1 MNSSLYRICKSSK
14 QSFDLTSAADQAYL
28 YDLVGRIKSFPLE
41 EIIKLGND
49 SATPLSFRIAAKIAD
64 SKNYIESCPHKL
76 KIGVVFAMWGE
87 QNRLQKKSDNNPN
100 GEDLLNVKVDQ
111 LAWLFKGSNIDW
123 KLYAVDDGC
132 PHGSGTMAESIR
144 KESEYADQIAVLF
157 LEKALPADKP
167 PLKNLASAD
176 DSRKGGAILLGCAK
190 ALQDEVD
197 LIIYTDADNSVHL
210 SQIGLLLRPHL
221 EEGFKV
227 VLGNRKDPNAVL
239 VKQENRWGIGI
250 KALRH
255 MQRMI
260 GVSIFSRDIRD
271 SQAAFKLY
279 HKDILSEILK
289 NPSVYD
295 FAFDSDWI
303 ACVIAM
309 EEEFA
314 KVPFAFI
321 DSFAE
326 SASIVQGPMTTWE
339 TLLKGLVQAVRARK
353 IPHNEEMAKIV
364 MEQIG
369 SHHDLDLLINDLPE
383 ELVDVEDKDLGNP
396 EIMSPKKMEA
406 WIKSQKLKINN
417 TASGK
422 PNQKK

>member
-1 MNSSLYRICKSSK
+1 MNPSLTGISQESK
-14 QSFDLTSAADQAYL
+14 QSFDLTSAVDQAYL
-28 YDLVGRIKSFPLE
+28 YDLVSRIRSFPIE
-41 EIIKLGND
+41 EILKLGND
-49 SATPLSFRIAAKIAD
+49 ATTPLSFRIAAKIAD
-64 SKNYIESCPHKL
+64 SKAYVDSYKQNL

-87 QNRLQKKSDNNPN
+87 QNRLQKKSGSNPN

-111 LAWLFKGSNIDW
+111 LDWLFKDSNIEW

-132 PHGSGTMAESIR
+132 PHGSGDMAEAIR
-144 KESEYADQIAVLF
+144 KESEYADQIEVLF

-176 DSRKGGAILLGCAK
+176 DSRKGGAILLGCEK
-190 ALQDEVD
+190 ALEDGVD

-221 EEGFKV
+221 EEAYKV
-227 VLGNRKDPNAVL
+227 VLGNRKDPQAVL

-260 GVSIFSRDIRD
+260 GVSIFSRDIND

-279 HKDILSEILK
+279 HKEILAEILK

-295 FAFDSDWI
+295 FSFDSDWI

-339 TLLKGLVQAVRARK
+339 TLLKGLVSAVRARD

-364 MEQIG
+364 MEQIN
-369 SHHDLDLLINDLPE
+369 SSHDLDLLINDLPE
-383 ELVDVEDKDLGNP
+383 ELVDVEDKELGNP
-396 EIMSPKKMEA
+396 EIMSPKAMEA
-406 WIKSQKLKINN
+406 WIKSQKLKYL
-417 TASGK
+417 
-422 PNQKK
+422 P

>member
-1 MNSSLYRICKSSK
+1 MNPSLIQICEQSK
-14 QSFDLTSAADQAYL
+14 QSFDLTSASDQAYL
-28 YDLVGRIKSFPLE
+28 YALVSRINSFSIE
-41 EIIKLGND
+41 EINTLGNTTD
-49 SATPLSFRIAAKIAD
+49 SPLSFRIAAKIID
-64 SKNYIESCPHKL
+64 SKKYIESCHHQL

-87 QNRLQKKSDNNPN
+87 QNRLQMKSENNPN
-100 GEDLLNVKVDQ
+100 GEDLLNVKIDQ
-111 LAWLFKGSNIDW
+111 LSWLFKGSGISW

-132 PHGSGTMAESIR
+132 PNGSGDIAEAIR
-144 KESEYADQIAVLF
+144 KKSEYANQTEVLF
-157 LEKALPADKP
+157 LEKALPSNKP

-176 DSRKGGAILLGCAK
+176 DSRKGGAILLGCEK
-190 ALQDEVD
+190 AMQDGAD

-210 SQIGLLLRPHL
+210 GQTGLLLRPHL
-221 EEGFKV
+221 EKGYKV

-260 GVSIFSRDIRD
+260 GESIFSRGIRD

-279 HKDILSEILK
+279 HKDVLTEILK
-289 NPSVYD
+289 DPSVYD
-295 FAFDSDWI
+295 FSFDSDWI
-303 ACVIAM
+303 ACVIALK
-309 EEEFA
+309 EKFA

-339 TLLKGLVQAVRARK
+339 TLLKGLVKAVRARK

-364 MEQIG
+364 MEKIG
-369 SHHDLDLLINDLPE
+369 SHHDLELLINHLPE
-383 ELVDVEDKDLGNP
+383 ELLDAEDKDLGNP
-396 EIMSPKKMEA
+396 EIMSPKAMGE
-406 WIKSQKLKINN
+406 WIDQRKLNPQK
-417 TASGK
+417 TR
-422 PNQKK
+422 

>member
-1 MNSSLYRICKSSK
+1 MNPSLNEICQSSK
-14 QSFDLTSAADQAYL
+14 QSFDLTSAADQDYL
-28 YDLVGRIKSFPLE
+28 YNLINRISDFPLT
-41 EIIKLGND
+41 EIIKIGND
-49 SATPLSFRIAAKIAD
+49 TNSPLAFRIAAKITD
-64 SKNYIESCPHKL
+64 SKDYVSSCQHRL

-87 QNRLQKKSDNNPN
+87 QNRLLKKTKSNPN

-111 LAWLFKGSNIDW
+111 LAWLFKDSKIDW
-123 KLYAVDDGC
+123 EIYAVDDGC
-132 PHGSGTMAESIR
+132 PHGSGDIAESIR
-144 KESEYADQIAVLF
+144 KKSKYADQIQVLF
-157 LEKALPADKP
+157 LQKHLPADKP
-167 PLKNLASAD
+167 PLQNLASAN
-176 DSRKGGAILLGCAK
+176 DSRKGGAILLGCEK
-190 ALQDEVD
+190 ALEDGVD

-210 SQIGLLLRPHL
+210 SQIGLLLKPHV
-221 EEGFKV
+221 EKGYKV

-260 GVSIFSRDIRD
+260 GVSIFSLGILD

-295 FAFDSDWI
+295 FSFDSDWI

-309 EEEFA
+309 KEEFA

-339 TLLKGLVQAVRARK
+339 TLLKGLVKAVRARK
-353 IPHNEEMAKIV
+353 IPHNEEMATVV
-364 MEQIG
+364 MENIK
-369 SHHDLDLLINDLPE
+369 SHHDLDLLINDLPK
-383 ELVDVEDKDLGNP
+383 ELLNADDKDLGNP
-396 EIMSPKKMEA
+396 EIMSPKAMED
-406 WIKSQKLKINN
+406 WINSMKS
-417 TASGK
+417 
-422 PNQKK
+422 NQ

>member
-1 MNSSLYRICKSSK
+1 M
-14 QSFDLTSAADQAYL
+14 
-28 YDLVGRIKSFPLE
+28 
-41 EIIKLGND
+41 
-49 SATPLSFRIAAKIAD
+49 
-64 SKNYIESCPHKL
+64 
-76 KIGVVFAMWGE
+76 
-87 QNRLQKKSDNNPN
+87 
-100 GEDLLNVKVDQ
+100 
-111 LAWLFKGSNIDW
+111 
-123 KLYAVDDGC
+123 YAVDDGC
-132 PHGSGTMAESIR
+132 PHGSGDIAESIR
-144 KESEYADQIAVLF
+144 KESEYADQIEVLF

-176 DSRKGGAILLGCAK
+176 DSRKGGAILLGCEK
-190 ALQDEVD
+190 AMRDEVD

-221 EEGFKV
+221 EKGYKV
-227 VLGNRKDPNAVL
+227 VLGNRKDPHAVL

-260 GVSIFSRDIRD
+260 GVSIFSRDIHD

-295 FAFDSDWI
+295 FSFDSDWI

-309 EEEFA
+309 KEEFA

-339 TLLKGLVQAVRARK
+339 TLLKGLVKAVRARK
-353 IPHNEEMAKIV
+353 IIHNEEMADIV
-364 MEQIG
+364 MEKIH

-396 EIMSPKKMEA
+396 EIMSPKAMGE
-406 WIKSQKLKINN
+406 WIESKKLNR
-417 TASGK
+417 
-422 PNQKK
+422 

>member
-1 MNSSLYRICKSSK
+1 MNPDLNHICQASK
-14 QSFDLTSAADQAYL
+14 QSFDLTSAADQEYL
-28 YDLVGRIKSFPLE
+28 YELVNLIIDYPLE
-41 EIIKLGND
+41 DILKLGND
-49 SATPLSFRIAAKIAD
+49 ANAPLSFRMAAKIVDPKSYVATC
-64 SKNYIESCPHKL
+64 KHTMN
-76 KIGVVFAMWGE
+76 IGVVSAMWGE
-87 QNRLQKKSDNNPN
+87 QNRLQKKSESNPN
-100 GEDLLNVKVDQ
+100 GEDLLNVKVAQ
-111 LAWLFKGSNIDW
+111 LHWLFKGSGIEW

-132 PHGSGTMAESIR
+132 PHGSGAMAETIR
-144 KESEYADQIAVLF
+144 KESEYADQIEVLF
-157 LEKALPADKP
+157 LENALPADRS
-167 PLKNLASAD
+167 PLQNLASAD
-176 DSRKGGAILLGCAK
+176 DSRKGGAILLGCDK
-190 ALQDEVD
+190 ALRDGMDAV
-197 LIIYTDADNSVHL
+197 IYTDADNSVHL

-221 EEGFKV
+221 EDGYKV

-260 GVSIFSRDIRD
+260 GVSIFSRGIRD

-279 HKDILSEILK
+279 HKDILFEILK
-289 NPSVYD
+289 QPSVYD
-295 FAFDSDWI
+295 FSFDSDWI

-339 TLLKGLVQAVRARK
+339 TLLKGLVKAVRARK

-364 MEQIG
+364 MEEID

-383 ELVDVEDKDLGNP
+383 ELVTAEDKDLGNP
-396 EIMSPKKMEA
+396 AVMSPKAMGKWIEKM
-406 WIKSQKLKINN
+406 KLK
-417 TASGK
+417 
-422 PNQKK
+422 Q

>member
-1 MNSSLYRICKSSK
+1 MNSSLNSICQLSK
-14 QSFDLTSAADQAYL
+14 QSFDLTSDADQAYL
-28 YDLVGRIKSFPLE
+28 YDLVSRIQSFP
-41 EIIKLGND
+41 IDQVIKLGND
-49 SATPLSFRIAAKIAD
+49 AKTPLSFRMAAKITD
-64 SKNYIESCPHKL
+64 SKNYIASNSSTL

-87 QNRLQKKSDNNPN
+87 QNRLQKKSSSNPN

-111 LAWLFKGSNIDW
+111 LAWLFKDSNIDW
-123 KLYAVDDGC
+123 KLYAIDDGC
-132 PHGSGTMAESIR
+132 PHGSGTMAETIR
-144 KESEYADQIAVLF
+144 LKSEYSQQIEVLF
-157 LEKALPADKP
+157 LDKSLPSNKP
-167 PLKNLASAD
+167 PLNNLASAD
-176 DSRKGGAILLGCAK
+176 DSKKGGAILLGCDK
-190 ALQDEVD
+190 AMQDEVD
-197 LIIYTDADNSVHL
+197 VVIYTDADNSVHL

-221 EEGFKV
+221 EEGYKV

-260 GVSIFSRDIRD
+260 GVSIFSRGIRD

-289 NPSVYD
+289 KPSVYD
-295 FAFDSDWI
+295 FSFDSDWI

-309 EEEFA
+309 EVDFA

-339 TLLKGLVQAVRARK
+339 TLLKGLIQAVRARN
-353 IPHNEEMAKIV
+353 IPHNEEMARIV
-364 MEQIG
+364 MEEIKSYQ
-369 SHHDLDLLINDLPE
+369 DLDLLINDLPD
-383 ELVDVEDKDLGNP
+383 ELINAEDKDLGNP
-396 EIMSPKKMEA
+396 EIMSPKAMKEWIIKMKA
-406 WIKSQKLKINN
+406 
-417 TASGK
+417 
-422 PNQKK
+422 

>member
-1 MNSSLYRICKSSK
+1 MNPSLTDISQKSK
-14 QSFDLTSAADQAYL
+14 QSFDLTSAVDQAYL
-28 YDLVGRIKSFPLE
+28 YDLVSRIRSFPIE
-41 EIIKLGND
+41 EILKLGND
-49 SATPLSFRIAAKIAD
+49 ATTPLSFRIAAKIAD
-64 SKNYIESCPHKL
+64 SKAYVDSYKQNL

-87 QNRLQKKSDNNPN
+87 QNRLQKKSGSNPN

-111 LAWLFKGSNIDW
+111 LDWLFKDSNIDW

-132 PHGSGTMAESIR
+132 PHGSGDMAEAIR
-144 KESEYADQIAVLF
+144 KESEYADQIEVLF

-176 DSRKGGAILLGCAK
+176 DSRKGGAILLGCEK
-190 ALQDEVD
+190 ALEDGVD

-221 EEGFKV
+221 EEAYKV
-227 VLGNRKDPNAVL
+227 VLGNRKDPQAVL

-260 GVSIFSRDIRD
+260 GVSIFSRDIND

-279 HKDILSEILK
+279 HKEILAEILK

-295 FAFDSDWI
+295 FSFDSDWI

-339 TLLKGLVQAVRARK
+339 TLLKGLVSAVRARD

-364 MEQIG
+364 MEQIN
-369 SHHDLDLLINDLPE
+369 SSHDLDLLINDLPE
-383 ELVDVEDKDLGNP
+383 ELVDVEDKELGNP
-396 EIMSPKKMEA
+396 EIMSPKAMEA
-406 WIKSQKLKINN
+406 WIKSQKLKYL
-417 TASGK
+417 
-422 PNQKK
+422 P

>member
-1 MNSSLYRICKSSK
+1 MNPSLNSICQLSR
-14 QSFDLTSAADQAYL
+14 QSFDLTSASDQTYL
-28 YDLVGRIKSFPLE
+28 YDLVNRIHSFPLE

-49 SATPLSFRIAAKIAD
+49 TSTPLSFRLAAKISD
-64 SKNYIESCPHKL
+64 SKHYIESCHHKL

-87 QNRLQKKSDNNPN
+87 QNRLLKKTDSNPN

-111 LAWLFKGSNIDW
+111 LAWLFKGSKIDW
-123 KLYAVDDGC
+123 KIYAVDDGC
-132 PHGSGTMAESIR
+132 PYGSGDIAESIR
-144 KESEYADQIAVLF
+144 KESEYADQIEVLF
-157 LEKALPADKP
+157 LEKALPADQP
-167 PLKNLASAD
+167 PLQNLVSAD
-176 DSRKGGAILLGCAK
+176 DSRKGGAILLGCEK
-190 ALQDEVD
+190 AMRDGVD

-221 EEGFKV
+221 EKGFKV

-295 FAFDSDWI
+295 FSFDSDWI
-303 ACVIAM
+303 ACIIAM

-339 TLLKGLVQAVRARK
+339 TLLKGLVKAVRARK
-353 IPHNEEMAKIV
+353 IIHNEEMANIV
-364 MEQIG
+364 MEKIN

-383 ELVDVEDKDLGNP
+383 ELMDVEDKDLGKP
-396 EIMSPKKMEA
+396 EIMSPKAMGE
-406 WIKSQKLKINN
+406 WIEYKKL
-417 TASGK
+417 
-422 PNQKK
+422 NQ

>member
-1 MNSSLYRICKSSK
+1 MNPSLTGISQESK

-28 YDLVGRIKSFPLE
+28 YDLVSRIRSFPIE
-41 EIIKLGND
+41 EILKLGND
-49 SATPLSFRIAAKIAD
+49 ATTPLSFRIAAKIAD
-64 SKNYIESCPHKL
+64 SKAYLDSYKQNL

-87 QNRLQKKSDNNPN
+87 QNRLQKKSGSNPN

-111 LAWLFKGSNIDW
+111 LDWLFKDSNIEW

-132 PHGSGTMAESIR
+132 PHGSGDMAEAIR
-144 KESEYADQIAVLF
+144 KESEYADQIEVLF

-176 DSRKGGAILLGCAK
+176 DSRKGGAILLGCEK
-190 ALQDEVD
+190 ALEDGVD

-221 EEGFKV
+221 EEAYKV
-227 VLGNRKDPNAVL
+227 VLGNRKDPQAVL

-260 GVSIFSRDIRD
+260 GVSIFSRDIND

-279 HKDILSEILK
+279 HKDILAEILK

-295 FAFDSDWI
+295 FSFDSDWI

-339 TLLKGLVQAVRARK
+339 TLLKGLVRAVRARD

-364 MEQIG
+364 MEQIN
-369 SHHDLDLLINDLPE
+369 SSHDLDLLINDLPE
-383 ELVDVEDKDLGNP
+383 ELVDVEDKELGNP
-396 EIMSPKKMEA
+396 EIMSPKAMEA
-406 WIKSQKLKINN
+406 WIKSQKLKNL
-417 TASGK
+417 
-422 PNQKK
+422 P

>member
-1 MNSSLYRICKSSK
+1 MNTSLAQICESSK
-14 QSFDLTSAADQAYL
+14 KNFDLTSAEDQVYL
-28 YDLVGRIKSFPLE
+28 YDLVDQIKSFSIADTL
-41 EIIKLGND
+41 KLGNEK
-49 SATPLSFRIAAKIAD
+49 SSPLSFRIAAKIAD
-64 SKNYIESCPHKL
+64 SKQYIDSCNRKL

-87 QNRLQKKSDNNPN
+87 QNRLQKKSDDNPN
-100 GEDLLNVKVDQ
+100 GEDLLNVKLEQ
-111 LAWLFKGSNIDW
+111 LNWLFKDSEIAW

-132 PHGSGTMAESIR
+132 PHGSGTMAEKIK
-144 KESEYADQIAVLF
+144 KESVHADKIKVLF
-157 LEKALPADKP
+157 LENNLPSKKP
-167 PLKNLASAD
+167 PLKNLASAK
-176 DSRKGGAILLGCAK
+176 DSRKGGAILLGCSK
-190 ALQDEVD
+190 ALEDGVD
-197 LIIYTDADNSVHL
+197 LIVYTDADNSVHL
-210 SQIGLLLRPHL
+210 SQTGLLLRPHI
-221 EEGFKV
+221 EHGYKV

-295 FAFDSDWI
+295 FSFDSDWI

-339 TLLKGLVQAVRARK
+339 TLLKGLVKAVRARN
-353 IPHNEEMAKIV
+353 ISHNEEMAKVV
-364 MEQIG
+364 MEQIE
-369 SHHDLDLLINDLPE
+369 SHHDLELLINHLPE
-383 ELVDVEDKDLGNP
+383 ELIDVEDKDLGDP
-396 EIMSPKKMEA
+396 SIMSPQAMEE
-406 WIKSQKLKINN
+406 WIITRKL
-417 TASGK
+417 
-422 PNQKK
+422 NQ

>member
-1 MNSSLYRICKSSK
+1 MNPDLNGICQTSK
-14 QSFDLTSAADQAYL
+14 KSFDLTSAADQRYL
-28 YDLVGRIKSFPLE
+28 YELISRITDYPIGEVL
-41 EIIKLGND
+41 KLGNNPT
-49 SATPLSFRIAAKIAD
+49 SPLSFRMAAKIVE
-64 SKNYIESCPHKL
+64 SKAYIATCKRPL

-87 QNRLQKKSDNNPN
+87 QNRLQKKSDSNPN

-111 LAWLFKGSNIDW
+111 LAWLCKGSSIEW

-132 PHGSGTMAESIR
+132 PHGSGAMAETIR
-144 KESEYADQIAVLF
+144 KESEYADQIEVLF
-157 LEKALPADKP
+157 LENALPADRP

-176 DSRKGGAILLGCAK
+176 DSRKGGAILLGCDK
-190 ALQDEVD
+190 ALRDGMDAV
-197 LIIYTDADNSVHL
+197 IYTDADNSVHL
-210 SQIGLLLRPHL
+210 SQIGLLLKPHL
-221 EEGFKV
+221 EQGYKV

-279 HKDILSEILK
+279 HKDILFEILK
-289 NPSVYD
+289 KPSVYD
-295 FAFDSDWI
+295 FSFDSDWI

-339 TLLKGLVQAVRARK
+339 TLLKGLVKAVRARK

-364 MEQIG
+364 MKQIE
-369 SHHDLDLLINDLPE
+369 SHHDLELLINDLPE
-383 ELVDVEDKDLGNP
+383 ELVAAEDKDLGNP
-396 EIMSPKKMEA
+396 AVMSPKAMGKWIEKM
-406 WIKSQKLKINN
+406 KS
-417 TASGK
+417 
-422 PNQKK
+422 KK

>member
-1 MNSSLYRICKSSK
+1 MNPDLNRIVQASK
-14 QSFDLTSAADQAYL
+14 QSFDLTSAADQVYL
-28 YDLVGRIKSFPLE
+28 YELVSCIESYPLE

-49 SATPLSFRIAAKIAD
+49 PSTPLSFRMAAKIID
-64 SKNYIESCPHKL
+64 SKAYMETCKHSL

-87 QNRLQKKSDNNPN
+87 QNRLQKKSNSNPN
-100 GEDLLNVKVDQ
+100 GEDLLNVKVNQ
-111 LAWLFKGSNIDW
+111 LAWLLKGSNIEW

-132 PHGSGTMAESIR
+132 PHGSGDMAECIR
-144 KESEYADQIAVLF
+144 KESEYADQIEVLF
-157 LEKALPADKP
+157 LEKAIPADRP

-176 DSRKGGAILLGCAK
+176 DSRKGGAILLGCDK
-190 ALQDEVD
+190 ALQDGMDV
-197 LIIYTDADNSVHL
+197 IIYTDADNSVHL

-221 EEGFKV
+221 EQGYKV

-260 GVSIFSRDIRD
+260 GISIFSRGIRD

-279 HKDILSEILK
+279 HKDILLEILK
-289 NPSVYD
+289 NPSVHD
-295 FAFDSDWI
+295 FSFDSDWI
-303 ACVIAM
+303 ACVIGM
-309 EEEFA
+309 KEEFA

-339 TLLKGLVQAVRARK
+339 TLLKGLVKAVRARK

-364 MEQIG
+364 MEEIG

-383 ELVDVEDKDLGNP
+383 ELVHAEDKDLGNP
-396 EIMSPKKMEA
+396 AVMSPKAMGA
-406 WIKSQKLKINN
+406 WIEKMKS
-417 TASGK
+417 T
-422 PNQKK
+422 

>member
-1 MNSSLYRICKSSK
+1 MNASLRQICELSR
-14 QSFDLTSAADQAYL
+14 QSFDLTSAEDRVYL
-28 YDLVGRIKSFPLE
+28 YDLVDSINVFPLKE
-41 EIIKLGND
+41 VIHLGN
-49 SATPLSFRIAAKIAD
+49 SSSSPLSFRIAAKIAD
-64 SKNYIESCPHKL
+64 SKSYIDSCRQPL

-87 QNRLQKKSDNNPN
+87 QNRLLKKTANNPN

-111 LAWLFKGSNIDW
+111 LNWLFKDSSIDW

-132 PHGSGTMAESIR
+132 PHGSGTIAETIR
-144 KESEYADQIAVLF
+144 KESEFADQIAVLF
-157 LEKALPADKP
+157 LENALPAQTP
-167 PLKNLASAD
+167 PLQNLATAD
-176 DSRKGGAILLGCAK
+176 DSRKGGAILLGCEK
-190 ALQDEVD
+190 ALQDGVD

-210 SQIGLLLRPHL
+210 SQIGLLLRPHI
-221 EEGFKV
+221 EEGYKV
-227 VLGNRKDPNAVL
+227 VLGNRKDPDAVL

-260 GVSIFSRDIRD
+260 GVSIFSSDIRD

-279 HKDILSEILK
+279 HKDILKEILK

-295 FAFDSDWI
+295 FSFDSDWI

-339 TLLKGLVQAVRARK
+339 TLLKGLVKAVRARN
-353 IPHNEEMAKIV
+353 IVHNEEMATVV
-364 MEQIG
+364 MEKIKN
-369 SHHDLDLLINDLPE
+369 HHDLELLINDLPE
-383 ELVDVEDKDLGNP
+383 ELVAAEDKDLGNP
-396 EIMSPKKMEA
+396 EIMSPKAMGA
-406 WIKSQKLKINN
+406 WIESMKLK
-417 TASGK
+417 
-422 PNQKK
+422 QKDNPLKK

>member
-1 MNSSLYRICKSSK
+1 MNSSLNSICQLSK
-14 QSFDLTSAADQAYL
+14 QSFDLTSASDQTYL
-28 YDLVGRIKSFPLE
+28 FDLVSRISSFSIE
-41 EIIKLGND
+41 EIIKLGNKT
-49 SATPLSFRIAAKIAD
+49 STPLSFRMAAKISD
-64 SKNYIESCPHKL
+64 SKDYIESSHHKL

-87 QNRLQKKSDNNPN
+87 QNRLKKKSDSNPN
-100 GEDLLNVKVDQ
+100 GEDLLNIKVDQ
-111 LAWLFKGSNIDW
+111 LAWLFKGSSIDW

-132 PHGSGTMAESIR
+132 PHGSGDMAESIR
-144 KESEYADQIAVLF
+144 KESKYKDQIEVLF
-157 LEKALPADKP
+157 LEKFLPADTP

-176 DSRKGGAILLGCAK
+176 DSRKGGAILLGCEK
-190 ALQDEVD
+190 AMQDGVD
-197 LIIYTDADNSVHL
+197 LVIYTDADNSVHL

-221 EEGFKV
+221 EKGYKV
-227 VLGNRKDPNAVL
+227 VLGNRKDPNAIL

-260 GVSIFSRDIRD
+260 GVSIFSRGIRD

-295 FAFDSDWI
+295 FSFDSDWI

-339 TLLKGLVQAVRARK
+339 TLLKGLIKAVRARK

-364 MEQIG
+364 MEKIG

-383 ELVDVEDKDLGNP
+383 ELVHAEDKDLGNP
-396 EIMSPKKMEA
+396 EIMSPKAMGE
-406 WIKSQKLKINN
+406 WIE
-417 TASGK
+417 
-422 PNQKK
+422 NQKFNQNNLL

>member
-1 MNSSLYRICKSSK
+1 MNPSLTGISKESK

-28 YDLVGRIKSFPLE
+28 YDLVSRIRSFPIE
-41 EIIKLGND
+41 EILKLGND
-49 SATPLSFRIAAKIAD
+49 TTTPLSFRIAAKITD
-64 SKNYIESCPHKL
+64 SKAYVGSYKQNL

-87 QNRLQKKSDNNPN
+87 QNRLQKKSGSNPN

-111 LAWLFKGSNIDW
+111 LDWLFKDSNIEW

-132 PHGSGTMAESIR
+132 PHGSGDMAEAIR
-144 KESEYADQIAVLF
+144 KESQYADQIEVLF

-176 DSRKGGAILLGCAK
+176 DSRKGGAILLGCEK
-190 ALQDEVD
+190 ALEDGVD

-221 EEGFKV
+221 EKAYKV
-227 VLGNRKDPNAVL
+227 VLGNRKDPQAVL

-260 GVSIFSRDIRD
+260 GVSIFSRDIKD

-279 HKDILSEILK
+279 HKDILTEILK

-295 FAFDSDWI
+295 FSFDSDWI

-309 EEEFA
+309 EEDFA

-339 TLLKGLVQAVRARK
+339 TLLKGLVRAVRARD
-353 IPHNEEMAKIV
+353 IPHNEEMAKIL
-364 MEQIG
+364 MEQIN
-369 SHHDLDLLINDLPE
+369 SSHDLDLLINDLPE
-383 ELVDVEDKDLGNP
+383 ELVDVEDKELGNP
-396 EIMSPKKMEA
+396 EIMSPKAVEA
-406 WIKSQKLKINN
+406 WIKSQKLKNL
-417 TASGK
+417 
-422 PNQKK
+422 P

>member
-1 MNSSLYRICKSSK
+1 MNPSLNEICQSSK
-14 QSFDLTSAADQAYL
+14 QSFDLTSAADQDYL
-28 YDLVGRIKSFPLE
+28 YSLIKRISAFPLT
-41 EIIKLGND
+41 EIIKLGNNTN
-49 SATPLSFRIAAKIAD
+49 SPLAFRIAAKIFD
-64 SKNYIESCPHKL
+64 SKDYINSCQQQL

-87 QNRLQKKSDNNPN
+87 QNRLLKKTKSNPN

-111 LAWLFKGSNIDW
+111 LAWLFKDSKIDW
-123 KLYAVDDGC
+123 KIYAVDDGC
-132 PHGSGTMAESIR
+132 PHGSGDIAESIR
-144 KESEYADQIAVLF
+144 KKSEYADQIEVLF
-157 LEKALPADKP
+157 LEKHLPADKP
-167 PLKNLASAD
+167 PLQKLTSAD

-190 ALQDEVD
+190 ALEDSVD

-210 SQIGLLLRPHL
+210 SQIGLLLKPHL
-221 EEGFKV
+221 EKGYKV

-260 GVSIFSRDIRD
+260 GVSIFSRGIRD

-295 FAFDSDWI
+295 FSFDSDWI

-309 EEEFA
+309 DEKFA

-339 TLLKGLVQAVRARK
+339 TLLKGLVKAVRARK
-353 IPHNEEMAKIV
+353 IPHNEEMAKVV
-364 MEQIG
+364 MENIN
-369 SHHDLDLLINDLPE
+369 SHKDLELLINDLPK
-383 ELVDVEDKDLGNP
+383 ELLNADDEDLGHP
-396 EIMSPKKMEA
+396 EIMSPKAMED
-406 WIKSQKLKINN
+406 WIMSKKLI
-417 TASGK
+417 S
-422 PNQKK
+422 

>member
-1 MNSSLYRICKSSK
+1 MNPNLNRICNTSK

-28 YDLVGRIKSFPLE
+28 YELISRIKTYPLE
-41 EIIKLGND
+41 EIIALGNE
-49 SATPLSFRIAAKIAD
+49 AGTPLSFRMAAKIID
-64 SKNYIESCPHKL
+64 SKAYIESCNHTL

-87 QNRLQKKSDNNPN
+87 QNRLKRKSDNNPN
-100 GEDLLNVKVDQ
+100 GEDLLNVKVGQ
-111 LAWLFKGSNIDW
+111 LVWLLMGSNVEW

-132 PHGSGTMAESIR
+132 PHGSGAMAESIR
-144 KESEYADQIAVLF
+144 KESDYADQIEVLF
-157 LEKALPADKP
+157 LEKALPSDTP

-176 DSRKGGAILLGCAK
+176 DSRKGGAILLGCDK
-190 ALQDEVD
+190 AMQDGMDV
-197 LIIYTDADNSVHL
+197 IIYTDADNSVHL
-210 SQIGLLLRPHL
+210 SQIGLLLRPLL
-221 EEGFKV
+221 EEGYKV

-260 GVSIFSRDIRD
+260 GESIFSRDIRD

-279 HKDILSEILK
+279 HRDIVTEILK

-295 FAFDSDWI
+295 FSFDSDWI

-339 TLLKGLVQAVRARK
+339 TLLKGLVKAVRARK

-364 MEQIG
+364 MEEIV

-383 ELVDVEDKDLGNP
+383 ELVDAEDKDLGNP
-396 EIMSPKKMEA
+396 AVMSPKAMGE
-406 WIKSQKLKINN
+406 WIAGMKSKQ
-417 TASGK
+417 
-422 PNQKK
+422 